1 MNSVKFTYTL
11 NILLCIIVLGSCQ
24 AVKENSDN
32 YTQEEI
38 DELNR
43 RVEIMTQ

>member
-1 MNSVKFTYTL
+1 MKTEAVTIDISTTGRGEKAP
-11 NILLCIIVLGSCQ
+11 LLL
-24 AVKENSDN
+24 ENSDN

-43 RVEIMTQ
+43 RVEIITQ